1 MKRSTLA
8 AICFALSMLFALDAF
23 ADDEPVDPDAPPA
36 EKKDDNSGTLKTLG
50 SIGLAVVGLGIVAIP
65 AAKTFSSSLSYAQA
79 KLNLVNLLRTNPNQA
94 EMMAKQMEGTFAEA
108 LAASLKMG
116 AAMIGQDAATIQSA
130 TLPTY
135 DAHGQGIVAKLD
147 GAMAKGK
154 MGLMAAVGG
163 AGLGLAGGSLVFIPI
178 ILALITVAAFL
189 RLVYYKNELQGTIIR
204 ARAEILPEVIS
215 ALVSGRYI
223 PMKLPG
229 SM

>member
-8 AICFALSMLFALDAF
+8 AIAFAFSMFLALDVYAE
-23 ADDEPVDPDAPPA
+23 DEPDPDAPA
-36 EKKDDNSGTLKTLG
+36 EKKEEGPSTLKTLG

-79 KLNLVNLLRTNPNQA
+79 RLNLVNLLRTNPNQA

-108 LAASLKMG
+108 IAAALKAGGMMVG
-116 AAMIGQDAATIQSA
+116 QEAAIIASA
-130 TLPTY
+130 TAPTY
-135 DAHGQGIVAKLD
+135 DAHGQGIVAKLG

-163 AGLGLAGGSLVFIPI
+163 AGLGLSGGSFVAIPI
-178 ILALITVAAFL
+178 ILAVLTIAAFL
-189 RLVYYKNELQGTIIR
+189 RLVWYKNELEGTIVR
-204 ARAEILPEVIS
+204 ARAEVLPDVNA

-229 SM
+229 GL

>member
-1 MKRSTLA
+1 
-8 AICFALSMLFALDAF
+8 MLLALDVY
-23 ADDEPVDPDAPPA
+23 ADDEDPDAPPA
-36 EKKDDNSGTLKTLG
+36 EKKEEGPSTLKTLG
-50 SIGLAVVGLGIVAIP
+50 SIGLGIVGLGIVAIP

-108 LAASLKMG
+108 IAATMKMG
-116 AAMIGQDAATIQSA
+116 GAMVGQDASIIAQGTA
-130 TLPTY
+130 PTY
-135 DAHGQGIVAKLD
+135 DAHGQGIVARLD

-163 AGLGLAGGSLVFIPI
+163 AALGLSGGALVAIPI
-178 ILALITVAAFL
+178 ILALLTIAAFL
-189 RLVYYKNELQGTIIR
+189 RLLYYKNELQGTIIR
-204 ARAEILPEVIS
+204 ARAEILPEVNA

-229 SM
+229 M